1 MLRSVE
7 FCQRTKHCFTGWI
20 TQEYSQGSGL
30 ESFVVKQRKFGR
42 RNLWCFVHD
51 PFKITLLS
59 LVPERQVFAFAN
71 LVCQFCKVHCDK
83 LYLRIKVVLGK
94 RQGLIHIQISKVRWL
109 SCLCLTPSCVSYP
122 GNLKSE
128 TTRCQLY
135 KLVLT
140 WNILAPKAKCFCC
153 RSVSHS
159 CRPPRTAARRLPCP
173 SPTPGACSN
182 SCPLSRWCHPTIS
195 SSVALFFSCV

>member
-1 MLRSVE
+1 MLHRRVDKNPPCATEPTNENKISFYIMLRSVE

-20 TQEYSQGSGL
+20 TQDYSQGSGL
-30 ESFVVKQRKFGR
+30 ESFVVKQRKFG

-109 SCLCLTPSCVSYP
+109 SCLCLTPSCQFLTQAIWSLKPP
-122 GNLKSE
+122 GVNYINL
-128 TTRCQLY
+128 
-135 KLVLT
+135 
-140 WNILAPKAKCFCC
+140 F
-153 RSVSHS
+153 
-159 CRPPRTAARRLPCP
+159 
-173 SPTPGACSN
+173 
-182 SCPLSRWCHPTIS
+182 
-195 SSVALFFSCV
+195 